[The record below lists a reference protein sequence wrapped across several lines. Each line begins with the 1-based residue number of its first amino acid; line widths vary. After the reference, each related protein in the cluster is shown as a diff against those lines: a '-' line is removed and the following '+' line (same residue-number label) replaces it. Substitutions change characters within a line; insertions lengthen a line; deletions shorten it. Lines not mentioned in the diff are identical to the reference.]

1 MIKNEE
7 DKVWVNVTRTINLG
21 NFNNI
26 KYEVGYS
33 KTIKQGDDPLELIVE
48 MENELEDNLSVKV
61 DEIENVDKMADET
74 IRRRKRR

>member
-1 MIKNEE
+1 MIQNEE
-7 DKVWVNVTRTINLG
+7 DKVWVTMVRTINLG

-33 KTIKQGDDPLELIVE
+33 KTIKKGEDPIKLIEE
-48 MENELEDNLSVKV
+48 MEDELENNLSEKV
-61 DEIENVDKMADET
+61 NLIEDIDIKVDET